1 MNPWEEIMG
10 HHEHRAEAPESI
22 RVAVVSVSS
31 TRTLQTDSAG
41 QWIAKRAGREGHRVV
56 AHQVVTDDRD
66 AIREMVLHLL
76 ADATPQAMIVTGGTG
91 ITPQD
96 VTIDAVRPLFS
107 KELTAFGPI
116 FAQLSFE
123 QIDSAAILSRAT
135 AGVVGGCL
143 VFCIPGSLK
152 ACQLACKALIFPEL
166 GHACGHVG
174 AH

>member
-1 MNPWEEIMG
+1 MG
-10 HHEHRAEAPESI
+10 HHEHRASAPTSL

-31 TRTLQTDSAG
+31 TRTLQTDTAG
-41 QWIAKRAGREGHRVV
+41 QWIAKRAVREGHQVVDHRVV
-56 AHQVVTDDRD
+56 DDDRD
-66 AIREMVLHLL
+66 AIRESVLHLL
-76 ADATPQAMIVTGGTG
+76 ADAQPQAVIVTGGTG
-91 ITPQD
+91 ITPKD
-96 VTIDAVRPLFS
+96 VTIEALRPLFT

-123 QIDSAAILSRAT
+123 QIDSAAILSRAS
-135 AGVVGGCL
+135 AGVIGGCI

-174 AH
+174 AR